1 MSVSAVELSPIA
13 SAGDL
18 GLSHGSLGGRLFRA
32 LATVED
38 LRKQRDADRIS
49 IRHLQRQLAF
59 EKERVAAFKDKAAQ
73 AERLQRQ
80 METMRVSLG
89 ECSWVPAPWPCP
101 VPLPLPLLCSPFSS
115 EVLAADGRARG
126 SHTSRAG
133 RVSGLAEEA
142 VRGACLSGCMQRPRW
157 AGVPAGASTSMC
169 LSVSAAGLVGQRSAD
184 GPTHGTRGY
193 ATDLLTADPR

>member
-126 SHTSRAG
+126 PHTSRAG

-142 VRGACLSGCMQRPRW
+142 MRGACRGACNARDGQVYPR
-157 AGVPAGASTSMC
+157 VQVRVCVS
-169 LSVSAAGLVGQRSAD
+169 LSVQLG
-184 GPTHGTRGY
+184 
-193 ATDLLTADPR
+193 